1 MVWIIITLAAVMIT
15 IVIVMAIDVFI
26 FDDDIEDEEYLSDND
41 FTEVTEVDDD
51 PYDWHNNYQ
60 RGR

>member
-41 FTEVTEVDDD
+41 FTEVTGVDDD